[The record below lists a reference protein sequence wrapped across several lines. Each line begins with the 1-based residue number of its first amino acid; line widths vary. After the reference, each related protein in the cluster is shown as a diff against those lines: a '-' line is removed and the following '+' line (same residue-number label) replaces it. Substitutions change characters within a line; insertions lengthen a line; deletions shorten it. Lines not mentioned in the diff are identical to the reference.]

1 MNDLRKRLEIP
12 MDRLDEINQA
22 LTDPD
27 NELVSELLAVVESYG
42 GPEEINRKAAE
53 ARKLE
58 NLMARLKEEK
68 LPYFDDV
75 QSLMEQCDKLPFVSM
90 DEYYARVL
98 GDSSKAAHMNQQNAV
113 TLEISALQ
121 YFPWL
126 ISEAKRAIEKREL
139 MPGRYIRVRSMA

>member
-1 MNDLRKRLEIP
+1 MGDSTMNDLRKRLEIP

-27 NELVSELLAVVESYG
+27 NDLVSELLAVVESYG

-68 LPYFDDV
+68 FPYLDDV
-75 QSLMEQCDKLPFVSM
+75 QSLMEQCDKLAFVSM

-98 GDSSKAAHMNQQNAV
+98 GDSSKAAHMN
-113 TLEISALQ
+113 
-121 YFPWL
+121 
-126 ISEAKRAIEKREL
+126 
-139 MPGRYIRVRSMA
+139 